1 MNDTGFKPDQ
11 MKILIVDDT
20 VANVDVLTSTLLPL
34 GYQLAVAN
42 SGDKALKVAARFAP
56 DLILLDVMMP
66 GIDGFEVCR
75 LLKEDTATAHIPVIF
90 VTAKIETD
98 DVVRGLRLG
107 AVDYVTKPFRAEEVV
122 ARVGTHLMLKHTI
135 DAMKRANAE
144 KDRVLGAVA
153 HDLRNPL
160 AGMRGYAF
168 ILRESGATMTESER
182 AEMLGEIYSTCDG
195 MLAMVGDLLDS
206 AAIDTGSV
214 TLTRRPFDVAQL
226 VKHRVGLARMSA
238 QKKNTTID
246 EHYDSNLVVD
256 GDQRRIGQ
264 VVDNL
269 VSNAVKFSPPGSKI
283 VVRVAATPSGA
294 EVRVEDEGPGLTSED
309 HKKLFSAYVSLSA
322 RPTGGEVS
330 TGLGLAISKKVVD
343 AHGGTMAAAARE
355 PKGTAFFF
363 TLPRATGN
371 TP

>member
-1 MNDTGFKPDQ
+1 MSNYGFKPDQ

-20 VANVDVLTSTLLPL
+20 VANVDVLTSTLAPL

-42 SGDKALKVAARFAP
+42 SGDKALKIAARFAP

-75 LLKEDTATAHIPVIF
+75 LLKEDAATAHIPVIF

-98 DVVRGLRLG
+98 DVVRGFRLG

-122 ARVGTHLMLKHTI
+122 ARVGTHLMLKHTL

-144 KDRVLGAVA
+144 KDRVLGSVA

-160 AGMRGYAF
+160 AGVRGYAF
-168 ILRESGATMTESER
+168 ILRESGPNTSDAER
-182 AEMLGEIYSTCDG
+182 AEMLNEISSTCDG

-206 AAIDTGSV
+206 AAINSGSV
-214 TLTRRPFDVAQL
+214 SLTRRPFDVAQL
-226 VKHRVGLARMSA
+226 VKQRVGLARMSA
-238 QKKNTTID
+238 QKKNTTIE
-246 EHYDSNLVVD
+246 EHYDSNIVVD

-269 VSNAVKFSPPGSKI
+269 VSNAVKFSPPGSTI
-283 VVRVAATPSGA
+283 VVRVAGAPSGV
-294 EVRVEDEGPGLTSED
+294 EVRVEDEGPGLTPED

-343 AHGGTMAAAARE
+343 SHGGTMNAAPRQ
-355 PKGTAFFF
+355 PTGTVFSF
-363 TLPRATGN
+363 TLPHVMGN
-371 TP
+371 KP